1 MDDLLGTLRAA
12 AEPTRLRLLALC
24 ARNDLTVSELTQILR
39 QSQPRISRHLKLLCD
54 SGLLDRFPEGTNAF
68 YRATGDGRRA
78 GVARFLVDA
87 IPADDPTLAHD
98 LGRLEVVKRRRAETA
113 AQYFKKNAA
122 RWDGV
127 RSLYVDE
134 EKVEGALLKLLP
146 AGMIGDL
153 LDVGTGTGRILQ
165 LLSGRVER
173 AVGID
178 LSRDM
183 LGVARANLEGSD
195 LQNCLVR
202 HGNMYDLPW
211 PAASF
216 DVVTLHLVLHYA
228 EDPADAIAE
237 SARVLRPAGRMVIVD
252 FAAHDVEELRH
263 AHAHRWLGFDDAKI
277 QSWFRDGGL
286 TPETPERLKGD
297 PLTVCLWPAVRRPH
311 GNMRAGR
318 GRETE
323 RAAQ

>member
-1 MDDLLGTLRAA
+1 MDELLGTLRAA

-68 YRATGDGRRA
+68 YRATGSGRGA

-98 LGRLEVVKRRRAETA
+98 LGRLEAVKRRRAKTA

-127 RSLYVDE
+127 RSLHVDE
-134 EKVEGALLKLLP
+134 EKVERALLKLLP
-146 AGMIGDL
+146 AGSIGEL

-165 LLSGRVER
+165 LFSDRVDR
-173 AVGID
+173 AIGID

-183 LGVARANLEGSD
+183 LGVARANLEEND
-195 LQNCLVR
+195 LHNCLVR

-216 DVVTLHLVLHYA
+216 DAVTLHLVLHYA
-228 EDPADAIAE
+228 EDPADAVAE
-237 SARVLRPAGRMVIVD
+237 SARVLRPGGCMVVVD
-252 FAAHDVEELRH
+252 FAAHDVEELRRD
-263 AHAHRWLGFDDAKI
+263 HAHRWLGFEDAKI
-277 QSWFRDGGL
+277 ESWFRGAGL
-286 TPETPERLKGD
+286 TPEPPEHLKGD
-297 PLTVCLWPAVRRPH
+297 PLTVCLWPAVRRPR

-318 GRETE
+318 GRRAE
-323 RAAQ
+323 RVAQ